1 MSDTQQQQHE
11 QTMSDTRQQ
20 QHEQTIQKTATK
32 STKTTAKGK
41 TTSKT
46 TTTTS
51 KSMPKKAE
59 AVLAAEEIG
68 RMVDLGLGRGIDAT
82 SPSPWQMKSSFQ
94 VRNCT
99 SSNTIGTE
107 EGGSLQSYEREVS
120 SVHTQQTN
128 LKASVAFPQAPVN
141 IGIDAEQ
148 SRSFSSTRKA
158 VGKKVINRTI
168 SFRADFHDLP
178 QTHPNKAK
186 LASAENLGEAVYS
199 DQERSSADSQNDLT
213 FEERLSRWIIE
224 RIIQRESLKKLQLED
239 EGKPAPPSN
248 LDLKGE
254 SPVSDLASFL
264 QGSSKDERREIVT
277 DCSDFVHHFR
287 ITHYVNA
294 IELGAAQYR
303 VLSETEYYDRVGI
316 TGKLGIEAM
325 ANFVLSETVSRK
337 RTQKASDVRQ
347 IGVIGSDSRVPR
359 GSYDEA
365 VVGIQIQPIHS
376 LLRLRYLQL
385 AMRKALLDYIK
396 VQGDT
401 SSKLVTLLP
410 FIACSDLSG
419 CHLTLVTAPPPPTP
433 LRCSRG
439 IYWII
444 QLSKVRM

>member
-1 MSDTQQQQHE
+1 MSDTQ
-11 QTMSDTRQQ
+11 QQ

-46 TTTTS
+46 TATTS

-59 AVLAAEEIG
+59 AVLAAKEIG
-68 RMVDLGLGRGIDAT
+68 RMIDLGLGRGIDAT

-120 SVHTQQTN
+120 SVYTQQTN

-148 SRSFSSTRKA
+148 SRSFSTTRKA
-158 VGKKVINRTI
+158 VGRKVINRTI
-168 SFRADFHDLP
+168 SFRADFDDLP
-178 QTHPNKAK
+178 QTHTDDPNKAK
-186 LASAENLGEAVYS
+186 LASAENLGAVYS
-199 DQERSSADSQNDLT
+199 DEETEGSSADDHNNLT

-224 RIIQRESLKKLQLED
+224 RILQRESLKKLRLED
-239 EGKPAPPSN
+239 EGKPAPPSK
-248 LDLKGE
+248 LHLKGE
-254 SPVSDLASFL
+254 SPVSDLANFL
-264 QGSSKDERREIVT
+264 QDSSKDERREIVT

-316 TGKLGIEAM
+316 TGNLGIEAL
-325 ANFVLSETVSRK
+325 ATAALSETLSRR
-337 RTQKASDVRQ
+337 RTKKASDVRQ
-347 IGVIGSDSRVPR
+347 IGVIGSDGRVHR
-359 GSYDEA
+359 GTYDEA

-401 SSKLVTLLP
+401 SSKLVALLP
-410 FIACSDLSG
+410 FIACSG
-419 CHLTLVTAPPPPTP
+419 TCVKP
-433 LRCSRG
+433 LKC
-439 IYWII
+439 
-444 QLSKVRM
+444 

>member
-1 MSDTQQQQHE
+1 MSDTQQQQTQPE
-11 QTMSDTRQQ
+11 QTS
-20 QHEQTIQKTATK
+20 QKADTK

-148 SRSFSSTRKA
+148 SRSFSTTRKA

-178 QTHPNKAK
+178 QTHTDDPNKAK

-199 DQERSSADSQNDLT
+199 DQEQERSSADSQNDLT

-224 RIIQRESLKKLQLED
+224 RIVQRESLKKLQLED
-239 EGKPAPPSN
+239 EGKPAPPSK
-248 LDLKGE
+248 LHLKGE

-264 QGSSKDERREIVT
+264 QSSSKDERREIVT

-325 ANFVLSETVSRK
+325 ANFVLSETVSRR

-347 IGVIGSDSRVPR
+347 IGIIGSDGRVPR

-385 AMRKALLDYIK
+385 AMRKALLEYIK

-401 SSKLVTLLP
+401 SGKPVAFFLLAVTKERLE
-410 FIACSDLSG
+410 
-419 CHLTLVTAPPPPTP
+419 
-433 LRCSRG
+433 
-439 IYWII
+439 
-444 QLSKVRM
+444 

>member
-1 MSDTQQQQHE
+1 MSDTQQQQTQPE
-11 QTMSDTRQQ
+11 QTS
-20 QHEQTIQKTATK
+20 QKADTK

-46 TTTTS
+46 TATTS

-59 AVLAAEEIG
+59 AVLAAGEIG

-120 SVHTQQTN
+120 SVYTQQTN

-141 IGIDAEQ
+141 IGLDAEQ

-178 QTHPNKAK
+178 QTHTDDPNKAK

-199 DQERSSADSQNDLT
+199 DQEQERSSADSQNDLT

-224 RIIQRESLKKLQLED
+224 RIVQRESLKKLQLED
-239 EGKPAPPSN
+239 EGKPAPPN
-248 LDLKGE
+248 KLHLKGE
-254 SPVSDLASFL
+254 SPVSDLANFL
-264 QGSSKDERREIVT
+264 QDSSKDERREIVT

-316 TGKLGIEAM
+316 TGNLGIEAL
-325 ANFVLSETVSRK
+325 ATAALSETLSRR
-337 RTQKASDVRQ
+337 RTKKASDVRQ
-347 IGVIGSDSRVPR
+347 IGVIGSDGRVHR
-359 GSYDEA
+359 GTYDEA

-401 SSKLVTLLP
+401 SSKLVALLP
-410 FIACSDLSG
+410 FIACSG
-419 CHLTLVTAPPPPTP
+419 TCVKP
-433 LRCSRG
+433 LKC
-439 IYWII
+439 
-444 QLSKVRM
+444 